1 MNIDDI
7 KRQIIKVV
15 AKTDNESLLNI
26 LQEDIAEYSVAPK
39 DKMGEILG
47 AVNWDELEEQAAEQT
62 TGENSISEKEFN
74 KWLSH
79 WK

>member
-7 KRQIIKVV
+7 KWQIIKVV
-15 AKTDNESLLNI
+15 AKTDKRI
-26 LQEDIAEYSVAPK
+26 TAKYSA
-39 DKMGEILG
+39 GGYCEILG